1 VSPSPIGT
9 SIDRAIEIL
18 RNGGVIGFPTETVY
32 GLAADAS
39 NCLAVD
45 RIFDIKGRPRNHP
58 LIVHLDSL
66 AEARLWSADWSA
78 SAEILGALFW
88 PGPLTVIVTKA
99 LTVHREVTGGLET
112 LALRVPNHAVALEV
126 LRGLEGGIAAPSANK
141 FGKVSPTT
149 AEHVLADLGSEV
161 DYILDG
167 GPCSIGLES
176 TIVDCSAHTI
186 QILRPGAISLELISQ
201 VLPIAEHMTGPSR
214 APGMLE
220 SHYAP
225 TCRLTVVADMNEA
238 QSLLGTHAATQ
249 QVRII
254 DGSSDPSLF
263 ATQMYSQLRQCDDD
277 GIDQAIVVLPSPN
290 GIGHAIRDRLL
301 KAAHGAQS
309 QSH

>member
-1 VSPSPIGT
+1 VRAGSIGT
-9 SIDRAIEIL
+9 DTDHAIEVL

-39 NCLAVD
+39 NILAVN

-66 AEARLWSADWSA
+66 ATTRLWSADWSP

-88 PGPLTVIVTKA
+88 PGPLTVVVSKA
-99 LTVHREVTGGLET
+99 ITVQHEVTGGLET

-126 LRGLEGGIAAPSANK
+126 LRGLNGGIAAPSANK

-176 TIVDCSAHTI
+176 TIVDCSANSI
-186 QILRPGAISLELISQ
+186 QILRPGGISRELISQ
-201 VLPIAEHMTGPSR
+201 VLPISEQTTGPSR
-214 APGMLE
+214 APGMLD

-225 TCRLTVVADMNEA
+225 TCRLTVVADVNEA
-238 QSLLGTHAATQ
+238 QSLVASQAATQ
-249 QVRII
+249 QVRVI
-254 DGSSDPSLF
+254 DGSNDPIVF
-263 ATQMYSQLRQCDDD
+263 ATQMYSQLRQCDVD
-277 GIDQAIVVLPSPN
+277 GIDQAIVVLPTPN
-290 GIGHAIRDRLL
+290 GIGNAIRDRLI
-301 KAAHGAQS
+301 KAAHGERN

>member
-1 VSPSPIGT
+1 MSSSPIGT

-39 NCLAVD
+39 NSVAVN

-66 AEARLWSADWSA
+66 AEARFWSADWSP

-88 PGPLTVIVTKA
+88 PGPLTVIVAKA
-99 LTVHREVTGGLET
+99 LTVQHEVTGGLET
-112 LALRVPNHAVALEV
+112 IALRVPNHAVALEV
-126 LRGLEGGIAAPSANK
+126 LQGLEGGVAAPSANK

-149 AEHVLADLGSEV
+149 AEHVLNDLGSEV

-176 TIVDCSAHTI
+176 TIIDCSANTI
-186 QILRPGAISLELISQ
+186 QILRPGGISRELVSQ
-201 VLPIAEHMTGPSR
+201 VVPVAEQMTGPSR
-214 APGMLE
+214 APGMLD

-225 TCRLTVVADMNEA
+225 SCHLTVVADVNEA
-238 QSLLGTHAATQ
+238 QSLLATQAVTQ

-254 DGSSDPSLF
+254 DGSSDPTLF

-277 GIDQAIVVLPSPN
+277 GIDQAIVTLPSPN
-290 GIGHAIRDRLL
+290 GIGIAIRDRLL
-301 KAAHGAQS
+301 KAAHGAQN

>member
-1 VSPSPIGT
+1 MKSGSIGT
-9 SIDRAIEIL
+9 DTDHAIEVL

-39 NCLAVD
+39 NSVAVN

-66 AEARLWSADWSA
+66 AKARFWSADWSA

-88 PGPLTVIVTKA
+88 PGPLTVIVAKA
-99 LTVHREVTGGLET
+99 LTVQHEVTGGLET
-112 LALRVPNHAVALEV
+112 IALRVPNHAVALEV
-126 LRGLEGGIAAPSANK
+126 LQGLEGGVAAPSANK

-176 TIVDCSAHTI
+176 TIVDCSANTI
-186 QILRPGAISLELISQ
+186 QILRPGGISRELVSQ
-201 VLPIAEHMTGPSR
+201 VVPVAEQMTGPSR
-214 APGMLE
+214 APGMLD

-225 TCRLTVVADMNEA
+225 SCHLTVVADVNEA
-238 QSLLGTHAATQ
+238 QSLLATHAVTQ
-249 QVRII
+249 QARII
-254 DGSSDPSLF
+254 DASSDPTLF

-277 GIDQAIVVLPSPN
+277 GIDQAIVILPSPN
-290 GIGHAIRDRLL
+290 GIGTAIRDRLL
-301 KAAHGAQS
+301 KAAHGAQN

>member
-1 VSPSPIGT
+1 MSSSPIGT
-9 SIDRAIEIL
+9 SIDRALEIL

-39 NCLAVD
+39 NSVAIN

-99 LTVHREVTGGLET
+99 LTVNHEVTGGLET
-112 LALRVPNHAVALEV
+112 IALRVPNHAVALEV

-186 QILRPGAISLELISQ
+186 QILRPGGISRELISQ
-201 VLPIAEHMTGPSR
+201 VLPVSEHMTGPSR

-254 DGSSDPSLF
+254 DGSSDPTLF

-277 GIDQAIVVLPSPN
+277 GIEQAIVVLPSPN
-290 GIGHAIRDRLL
+290 GIGSAIRDRLL
-301 KAAHGAQS
+301 KAAHAAQN

>member
-1 VSPSPIGT
+1 MSSSPIGT
-9 SIDRAIEIL
+9 SIDRALEIL

-39 NCLAVD
+39 NSVAIN

-99 LTVHREVTGGLET
+99 LTVHLEVTGGLET

-186 QILRPGAISLELISQ
+186 QILRPGGISLELISQ

-254 DGSSDPSLF
+254 DGSSDPTLF

-277 GIDQAIVVLPSPN
+277 GIEQAIVVLPSPN
-290 GIGHAIRDRLL
+290 GIGSAIRDRLL
-301 KAAHGAQS
+301 KAAHAAQN